1 MKSKKISSLKII
13 SSIKEMQKISLNI
26 RKKGTHKISVIPTMG
41 ALHEGHLS
49 LIKKAQEKK
58 IITIVTIFV
67 NPIQFDDKKDL
78 TNYPSNLKNDIH
90 KLKSIG
96 VNYLFTPNIKD
107 IYPEGYKTKVVVENL
122 KNHLCGLKRPG
133 HFDGVTSVVLKI
145 FNITLP
151 HKAFFGEKDLQQLII
166 IKQMV
171 NDLNLPIKVISHPIV
186 REKSGLAM
194 SSRNLRLSTNGK
206 KIAPFIYRGV
216 VEAKKEYKKNSKTTG
231 KKIINNLKKY
241 YAINNIKHI
250 DYIEVIN
257 PRDISYPLIPRSGDY
272 ILTAIKIGKIRLIDN
287 LKF

>member
-26 RKKGTHKISVIPTMG
+26 RKKDTHKISVIPTMG

-194 SSRNLRLSTNGK
+194 SSRNLRLTANGK
-206 KIAPFIYRGV
+206 K
-216 VEAKKEYKKNSKTTG
+216 
-231 KKIINNLKKY
+231 LLLL
-241 YAINNIKHI
+241 
-250 DYIEVIN
+250 YIE
-257 PRDISYPLIPRSGDY
+257 
-272 ILTAIKIGKIRLIDN
+272 A
-287 LKF
+287 

>member
-1 MKSKKISSLKII
+1 M
-13 SSIKEMQKISLNI
+13 
-26 RKKGTHKISVIPTMG
+26 
-41 ALHEGHLS
+41 
-49 LIKKAQEKK
+49 
-58 IITIVTIFV
+58 
-67 NPIQFDDKKDL
+67 
-78 TNYPSNLKNDIH
+78 
-90 KLKSIG
+90 
-96 VNYLFTPNIKD
+96 
-107 IYPEGYKTKVVVENL
+107 
-122 KNHLCGLKRPG
+122 
-133 HFDGVTSVVLKI
+133 KI

-206 KIAPFIYRGV
+206 KIAPFIYRGL
-216 VEAKKEYKKNSKTTG
+216 VEAKKEYKKNSKTTV

>member
-1 MKSKKISSLKII
+1 
-13 SSIKEMQKISLNI
+13 MQKISLNI

-49 LIKKAQEKK
+49 LIKKAREKK

-107 IYPEGYKTKVVVENL
+107 IYPEGYKTKVVVEDL

-151 HKAFFGEKDLQQLII
+151 HKAFFGEKDLGIFKVKSPSLLLI
-166 IKQMV
+166 V
-171 NDLNLPIKVISHPIV
+171 LTFEPIKFMLA
-186 REKSGLAM
+186 KTSGSLF
-194 SSRNLRLSTNGK
+194 SELTTFPLNSR
-206 KIAPFIYRGV
+206 
-216 VEAKKEYKKNSKTTG
+216 
-231 KKIINNLKKY
+231 
-241 YAINNIKHI
+241 
-250 DYIEVIN
+250 
-257 PRDISYPLIPRSGDY
+257 
-272 ILTAIKIGKIRLIDN
+272 
-287 LKF
+287 